1 MKKRKI
7 CVVTGTRA
15 EYGLLCW
22 LMKEISAD
30 DELELQ
36 VIATGQHLSPEFGL
50 TYKNIEKD
58 GFYID
63 ARVEMLLSSDTP
75 VGIAKAVGLGTI
87 GFADALDRLKPDIM
101 VLLGD
106 RFEALSAAQAAMLL
120 RIPIAH
126 LHGGEA
132 TEGLID
138 EAIRHSITKM
148 ALLHFTSAEV
158 YRRRVI
164 QLGESPDRV
173 FNFGAIGLDNI
184 RRLSLLS
191 REEFERQIGFKL
203 QQTNF
208 LVTYHPVTLSG
219 RNPVEY
225 VQELLDV
232 FDRFND
238 AGIIFTQ
245 ANADTSG
252 RVINKLLQDYV
263 GCHKERMIFVNTLG
277 QLRYLSAIKYMDAVI
292 GNSSSGILEV
302 PSFKVPTVNIGPR
315 QDGRLMAE
323 SVVSCG
329 DSAEE
334 IKKALDKVLSKSF
347 RNKMKYVESPYGNGG
362 VSERI
367 VKVLKSV
374 NLSPEVIMK
383 HFYDIEMSVE

>member
-1 MKKRKI
+1 MARRKI

-15 EYGLLCW
+15 EYGLLYW

-36 VIATGQHLSPEFGL
+36 IVATGQHLSPEFGL

-58 GFYID
+58 GFSID
-63 ARVEMLLSSDTP
+63 AKVEMLLSSDTP
-75 VGIAKAVGLGTI
+75 VGIAKSVGLGTI

-184 RRLSLLS
+184 KKLSLLS
-191 REEFERQIGFKL
+191 REEFEQQTGFKFRR
-203 QQTNF
+203 TNF

-225 VQELLDV
+225 VQELLNALDY
-232 FDRFND
+232 FDD
-238 AGIIFTQ
+238 IGIIFTQ
-245 ANADTSG
+245 ANSDTSG

-263 GCHKERMIFVNTLG
+263 DCHSERMIFVNTLG
-277 QLRYLSAIKYMDAVI
+277 QLRYLSAIQYMDAVV
-292 GNSSSGILEV
+292 GNSSSGVLEV
-302 PSFKVPTVNIGPR
+302 PSFQIPTVNIGPR
-315 QDGRLMAE
+315 QKGRLMAE

-329 DSAEE
+329 DSAGE
-334 IKKALDKVLSKSF
+334 IKEALDKVLSESF
-347 RNKMKYVESPYGNGG
+347 KNKMKYVESPYGNGG
-362 VSERI
+362 VSERV
-367 VKVLKSV
+367 VKVLKNV
-374 NLSPEVIMK
+374 NLSPGVIMK
-383 HFYDIEMSVE
+383 HFHDIEMSIE